1 MAGTTL
7 ADERLGELHQA
18 LKDLVDAVAFVG
30 ALTFSVA
37 REAREAREAR
47 VTLPYGIE
55 AINDQIDDIRAGLRS
70 AFQDLPED

>member
-37 REAREAREAR
+37 REAREAR

-70 AFQDLPED
+70 AFQDLYPED

>member
-1 MAGTTL
+1 MAVTTL

-18 LKDLVDAVAFVG
+18 LEDLVDAVAFVG

-37 REAREAREAR
+37 REAS
-47 VTLPYGIE
+47 VTLPYNIE

-70 AFQDLPED
+70 AFQDLYPED